1 MEKHPLL
8 SVIISTCNRA
18 NYLKKAVGSILDQ
31 TYKNIELIIVDNGS
45 VDKTPE
51 LIAKLSEKDH
61 RIRIITNKSNL
72 FSRGSSSNIGIREA
86 RGKYI
91 ARLDDDDYW
100 INPRKLE
107 KQVKF
112 FEEHPDYVLAGGGM
126 IGINKEGKELFR
138 CLFPQNDEDIRK
150 SILFDNFFAHGTV
163 VFRRDAWEK
172 VGGYQ
177 EHYKEPKFPEDWDLY
192 LKLGKLGKFYN
203 FREYF
208 LYYLQAGQNTF
219 IQNCRQSLK
228 INNQIRKKYRRDYSG
243 FWKASLLNLSS
254 YFYSFFPFRKEFRPI
269 FFKLG
274 MKLFGP
280 PSYRNFQNK
289 N

>member
-1 MEKHPLL
+1 MKEHFLV

-18 NYLKKAVGSILDQ
+18 DYIIKAVESVLSQ
-31 TYKNIELIIVDNGS
+31 SYRNIELIVVDNGS

-51 LIAKLSEKDH
+51 VVAKLGEEDH
-61 RIRIITNKSNL
+61 RIRIIINKTNF
-72 FSRGSSSNIGIREA
+72 FSRGGSSNIGIREA

-100 INPRKLE
+100 ADPRKLE

-112 FEEHPDYVLAGGGM
+112 LDEHPNYVLAGGGM

-138 CLFPQNDEDIRK
+138 CLFPENDEDIRK
-150 SILFDNFFAHGTV
+150 SILFDNFFSHGTV
-163 VFRRDAWEK
+163 VFRKDAWEK
-172 VGGYQ
+172 ANGYD
-177 EHYKEPKFPEDWDLY
+177 EEIDLPEFPEDWDLY

-203 FREYF
+203 FQEYF

-219 IQNCRQSLK
+219 RQNSRRNLK
-228 INNQIRKKYRRDYSG
+228 INNQVRKKYRRDYPG
-243 FWKASLLNLSS
+243 FWKAFLLNQAS
-254 YFYSFFPFRKEFRPI
+254 YFYSFFPFKKEFRPI

-274 MKLFGP
+274 MKIFGP
-280 PSYRNFQNK
+280 QSNRYVK
-289 N
+289 K